1 MIHEFKESVSQV
13 SEVPYDEHLMSQR
26 PQKPFE
32 FPDGYNNSFGA
43 ERYRVPEI
51 MFNPNYIRLVKW
63 NSAYFSRVII

>member
-1 MIHEFKESVSQV
+1 MSQV
-13 SEVPYDEHLMSQR
+13 SEIPYDEHMMNQR

-51 MFNPNYIRLVKW
+51 MFNPRYIRLVSVTSGR
-63 NSAYFSRVII
+63 NRLCIYLFFVAIS

>member
-1 MIHEFKESVSQV
+1 MIHEYKESVSQV
-13 SEVPYDEHLMSQR
+13 SEFTYDENLLSQR

-51 MFNPNYIRLVKW
+51 MFNPRHIRMVQL
-63 NSAYFSRVII
+63 RVRKKKEE